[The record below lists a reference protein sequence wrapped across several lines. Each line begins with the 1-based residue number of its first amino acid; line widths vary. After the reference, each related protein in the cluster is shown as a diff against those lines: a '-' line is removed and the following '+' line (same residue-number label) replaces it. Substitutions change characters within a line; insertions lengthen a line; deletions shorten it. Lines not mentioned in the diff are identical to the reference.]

1 MRRCTK
7 DIDDVRK
14 VTDELD
20 RAGNAVADA
29 ATSMFITGGIT
40 SIIFVLVIFIFGLFL
55 NNSLLLTIGL
65 DIGLVAGV
73 VADHV
78 LTNKAMK
85 AGDIMAKEIENIVSE
100 NDSLNTPDRIENELT
115 KFGDAC
121 PCIRKQIKQ
130 ALAQLNELDIIQ
142 DAIEKLEEAAYNK
155 ACIGELIN
163 SYEEVHTYVMQ
174 NLQDIIT
181 ICIGGQAE
189 HRKKLTEGEILDINA
204 ELEQNKWKLDKYH
217 ELMIKVT
224 RTSIQKSDAFS
235 ELGLDASMTAVD
247 NYTMLQNNNDNH
259 PFQTGTR

>member
-1 MRRCTK
+1 MRRYTK
-7 DIDDVRK
+7 EIDDVRN
-14 VTDELD
+14 VTDGLD
-20 RAGNAVADA
+20 QVGNSVADA
-29 ATSMFITGGIT
+29 ATSMFVTGGIIST
-40 SIIFVLVIFIFGLFL
+40 IFALVTLIFGSFL
-55 NNSLLLTIGL
+55 NNSFLLTIGL
-65 DIGLVAGV
+65 VIGLVVGE

-78 LTNKAMK
+78 FTNKAMK
-85 AGDIMAKEIENIVSE
+85 AGDIMAEEIEYIVSE
-100 NDSLNTPDRIENELT
+100 NDSLNTPNRIENELT

-130 ALAQLNELDIIQ
+130 ALAQMNELDIIQ
-142 DAIEKLEEAAYNK
+142 DTIEKLEEAAYNK

-163 SYEEVHTYVMQ
+163 SYEEVHTYVIQ

-189 HRKKLTEGEILDINA
+189 HRKRLTEGEILDINA
-204 ELEQNKWKLDKYH
+204 ELEQNKWKLEKYH